1 MFLVEVFLKAKKY
14 IFVMYMLQLANHF
27 RWFPLTSIIIATRGL
42 RGVLLVANK
51 FKVYLYMS
59 YIIEWDLASHG
70 LDFWSNMG
78 HLCPQNV

>member
-1 MFLVEVFLKAKKY
+1 M
-14 IFVMYMLQLANHF
+14 
-27 RWFPLTSIIIATRGL
+27 
-42 RGVLLVANK
+42 LLVANK